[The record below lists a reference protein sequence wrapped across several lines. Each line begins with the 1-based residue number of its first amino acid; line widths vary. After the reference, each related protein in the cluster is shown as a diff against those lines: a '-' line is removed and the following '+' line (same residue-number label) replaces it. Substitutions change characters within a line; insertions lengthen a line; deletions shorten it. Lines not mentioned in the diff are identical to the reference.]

1 MDAEGDAA
9 VLTRLHGARLRPL
22 TVAEYYRM
30 GEAGI
35 FARDERIELIDGQIV
50 AMSPIGT
57 PHIGT
62 VIVLTRLLT
71 SAIAGRAE
79 VSVQNPVRL
88 DDLTEPEPDFAILK
102 PRPDDYRS
110 GSPPRP
116 EDILLLIEVA
126 ETNLAYDRGVKLGRY
141 ARHAI
146 PEVWIVNLGAEVVE
160 VYRSPSEG
168 RYEAASAVGRDG
180 TLDVAL
186 IPGTAIPVAAI
197 FGNAG

>member
-30 GEAGI
+30 GRGCAFLRG
-35 FARDERIELIDGQIV
+35 DERIELIDGQIV

-79 VSVQNPVRL
+79 VSVQ
-88 DDLTEPEPDFAILK
+88 K
-102 PRPDDYRS
+102 P
-110 GSPPRP
+110 G
-116 EDILLLIEVA
+116 A
-126 ETNLAYDRGVKLGRY
+126 AGR
-141 ARHAI
+141 
-146 PEVWIVNLGAEVVE
+146 
-160 VYRSPSEG
+160 
-168 RYEAASAVGRDG
+168 
-180 TLDVAL
+180 T
-186 IPGTAIPVAAI
+186 
-197 FGNAG
+197 